1 MNVNEEQLNI
11 LEQNLEYIKRH
22 SYAYIKKYGPQ
33 TQIVKIN
40 NSAYQALKI
49 IKEKLKQE

>member
-1 MNVNEEQLNI
+1 MNVNEKQLNI
-11 LEQNLEYIKRH
+11 LEQNLEDIKRH
-22 SYAYIKKYGPQ
+22 SYTYIKKIGPQ

-40 NSAYQALKI
+40 NLAYEALKI